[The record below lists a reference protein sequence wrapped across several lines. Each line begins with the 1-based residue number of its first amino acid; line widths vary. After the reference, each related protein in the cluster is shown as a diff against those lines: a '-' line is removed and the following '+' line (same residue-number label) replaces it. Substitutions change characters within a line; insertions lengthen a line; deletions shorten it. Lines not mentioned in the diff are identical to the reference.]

1 MLWKLILKMSQVFQI
16 LADIFGPNTPKGLW
30 SGIQEK
36 KCATNLHYCLDI
48 VTTKSDFQ
56 LVLSC
61 FVKAPCAVF
70 LSTKG
75 VVFLH
80 SNKFIC
86 IYPLGLYKYLYKY
99 LPT

>member
-1 MLWKLILKMSQVFQI
+1 METHSQDVTSVSDSCRHF
-16 LADIFGPNTPKGLW
+16 W
-30 SGIQEK
+30 SQHSKRSLVRNSGK
-36 KCATNLHYCLDI
+36 NCATNLHYCLDI

-75 VVFLH
+75 VVFFYIQINSFASIL
-80 SNKFIC
+80 
-86 IYPLGLYKYLYKY
+86 
-99 LPT
+99 